1 MDSPYQGDSIFW
13 VEVDRIKPNPFQPRK
28 SFDEAALASLAE
40 SIRSYGVLQPLT
52 VTRKEIERPEEGIY
66 VEYELIAGER
76 RLRAAKLAGIAQ
88 VPVVIRH
95 AEDTDRMKL
104 ELAIIENL
112 QREDLNVL
120 DRALA
125 FQRLVNEFGLK
136 HIEIG
141 KRVGKSREYVSNT
154 LRILMLPEDMRAA
167 LAAGEITEGHTRPLL
182 MLMDRPAEQKTFFKD
197 MVTQRMTVR
206 DAEQLARRIATER
219 TRKPDLTPEL
229 LLLER
234 ELTEKLGTRVRIEK
248 KNQGGKVLIDFFSV
262 DDLANIRAVFSRQA
276 GAPVPSVSVGTPPAA
291 EVPAPEVQ
299 QAPAE
304 NPPKQ
309 EDDLYSIS
317 NFSV

>member
-13 VEVDRIKPNPFQPRK
+13 VEVERIKPNPFQPRK
-28 SFDEAALASLAE
+28 TFDEAALSSLAE

-52 VTRKEIERPEEGIY
+52 VTRKEIERPGEGIS

-76 RLRAAKLAGIAQ
+76 RLRAAKLAGIAA
-88 VPVVIRH
+88 VPVVIRNG
-95 AEDTDRMKL
+95 EDSDRMKL

-112 QREDLNVL
+112 QREDLNVV

-154 LRILMLPEDMRAA
+154 LRILMLPQEMRDA
-167 LAAGEITEGHTRPLL
+167 LAAGEISEGHTRPLL
-182 MLMDRPAEQKTFFKD
+182 MLMDRTAEQKTFF
-197 MVTQRMTVR
+197 QEIISRRMTVR
-206 DAEQLARRIATER
+206 DAEQAARRIATER

-248 KNQGGKVLIDFFSV
+248 KDNGGKVLIDFFSV
-262 DDLANIRAVFSRQA
+262 DDLANIRAVISHQVA
-276 GAPVPSVSVGTPPAA
+276 MPSLPVSAEPSPDAPPPPPP
-291 EVPAPEVQ
+291 EPEPQKAPQ
-299 QAPAE
+299 QGE
-304 NPPKQ
+304 N
-309 EDDLYSIS
+309 DLYSIS